1 MHVTHFRSSSCDQYN
16 EKCKLLADIA
26 ESQCDAE
33 ERQKALKAAA
43 KAEKDAK
50 KKKAD
55 LRLSA
60 MHQSH
65 AGKCST
71 NTHTHTHTHNNQA
84 CDMSCVLHSDV
95 HCILLL
101 HAAGRG

>member
-1 MHVTHFRSSSCDQYN
+1 MLVTHFRSSSCNQYN
-16 EKCKLLADIA
+16 KKRKLLADIA
-26 ESQCDAE
+26 ESRRDTE

-55 LRLSA
+55 LRLLA
-60 MHQSH
+60 MRQSR

-71 NTHTHTHTHNNQA
+71 NTHTHTTSTPVTCHVCCTVMIIVFCFLQ
-84 CDMSCVLHSDV
+84 
-95 HCILLL
+95 
-101 HAAGRG
+101 